1 MCKLQRRDNLL
12 AIDVHTRHQAMFHSK
27 SINLLCLATIF
38 SFAGTCQAAPGE
50 TNRPSTLPAPAIE
63 GGDALLVGS
72 SYVIGAGD
80 ILGINVWHEPEASVL
95 STVVRS
101 DGLIS
106 LPLIKE
112 IEAAGLTPKQ
122 LEKALTDRLSKQI
135 RQPDVTVLVKEIHS
149 ERIYLIGALK
159 KESQLT
165 LKSSITVLQAIAEAG
180 GLTDY
185 AKKSKIYVLRKENGK
200 PVKFPFD
207 YTAVIRGDHMEQNI
221 ALRPGDTIV
230 VPQ

>member
-1 MCKLQRRDNLL
+1 M
-12 AIDVHTRHQAMFHSK
+12 
-27 SINLLCLATIF
+27 ATIF
-38 SFAGTCQAAPGE
+38 SFVGTCQGSPGE
-50 TNRPSTLPAPAIE
+50 TSKASTLPSPANE
-63 GGDALLVGS
+63 GGEALQLS
-72 SYVIGAGD
+72 STYVIGPGD
-80 ILGINVWHEPEASVL
+80 VLGINVWHEPEASVS

-101 DGLIS
+101 DGLIT

-112 IEAAGLTPKQ
+112 IEASGLTPKQ
-122 LEKALTDRLSKQI
+122 LEKTLTERLSKQI

-149 ERIYLIGALK
+149 ERVYLVGALK
-159 KESQLT
+159 KESQLA
-165 LKSSITVLQAIAEAG
+165 LKSSLTVLQAIAEAG

-200 PVKFPFD
+200 PVKLPFD

-221 ALRPGDTIV
+221 SLKPGDTIV

>member
-1 MCKLQRRDNLL
+1 MCKLPVGDKLL
-12 AIDVHTRHQAMFHSK
+12 ATYVQLTPQAMFYSK
-27 SINLLCLATIF
+27 SFYLLTLAALF
-38 SFAGTCQAAPGE
+38 S
-50 TNRPSTLPAPAIE
+50 LPASSQSSA
-63 GGDALLVGS
+63 GDSAKSTVGS
-72 SYVIGAGD
+72 TPSNEGVAIAQPSSTYVIGAGD
-80 ILGINVWHEPEASVL
+80 VLAINVWQEPEASVL

-122 LEKALTDRLSKQI
+122 LEKALTEKLSKQI

-149 ERIYLIGALK
+149 EKIYLIGALK
-159 KESQLT
+159 KESQLP
-165 LKSSITVLQAIAEAG
+165 LKSSLTVLQAIAEAG
-180 GLTDY
+180 GVTDY

-200 PVKFPFD
+200 QVKYPFD
-207 YTAVIRGDHMEQNI
+207 YTSVIRGEHMEQNI
-221 ALRPGDTIV
+221 TLKPGDTIV

>member
-1 MCKLQRRDNLL
+1 
-12 AIDVHTRHQAMFHSK
+12 MFKSK
-27 SINLLCLATIF
+27 PINLLCLATIF
-38 SFAGTCQAAPGE
+38 SLVGTCQGAPGE
-50 TNRPSTLPAPAIE
+50 TSKASTLPTPANE
-63 GGDALLVGS
+63 GGEALQLS
-72 SYVIGAGD
+72 STYVIGPGD
-80 ILGINVWHEPEASVL
+80 VLGINVWHEPEASVS

-101 DGLIS
+101 DGLIT

-112 IEAAGLTPKQ
+112 IEASGLTPRQ
-122 LEKALTDRLSKQI
+122 LERALTEKLSKQI

-149 ERIYLIGALK
+149 ERVYLVGALK
-159 KESQLT
+159 KESQLA
-165 LKSSITVLQAIAEAG
+165 LKSSLTVLQAIAEAG

-200 PVKFPFD
+200 PVKLPFD

-221 ALRPGDTIV
+221 SLKPGDTIV

>member
-1 MCKLQRRDNLL
+1 MCKLPEYDNLL
-12 AIDVHTRHQAMFHSK
+12 ATNVHVSRKAMFKSK
-27 SINLLCLATIF
+27 PINLLCLATIF
-38 SFAGTCQAAPGE
+38 SLVGTCQGAPGE
-50 TNRPSTLPAPAIE
+50 TSKASTIPSPTS
-63 GGDALLVGS
+63 GGGESLQPPSG
-72 SYVIGAGD
+72 YVIGAGD

-112 IEAAGLTPKQ
+112 FEAAGLTPRQ
-122 LEKALTDRLSKQI
+122 LEKALTEKLSKQI

-165 LKSSITVLQAIAEAG
+165 LKSSLTVLQAIAESG

-185 AKKSKIYVLRKENGK
+185 AKKAKIYVLRKENGK
-200 PVKFPFD
+200 SIKIPFD

-221 ALRPGDTIV
+221 ALKPGDTIV